1 MKTAIYCILFAVA
14 TLWAM
19 TAYGQGTCHDSG
31 SNGSCPTG
39 GGATY
44 PGGPGYPD
52 GNPYGT
58 GPTGAYDRTAAS
70 TPSPAANT
78 ASAARP
84 AGHAARITVVSVNSS
99 TAVAK
104 TSSVPS
110 AKLTLVADTPAEAS
124 AKVAVREE
132 PATIDPA
139 IANLVGTWKAVA
151 RHGDGELTTVE
162 LRLDDRG
169 WAELTTPGPEGKPST
184 TKSRVQLENQ
194 ELKLASADH
203 VLTLGTLVDAN
214 ARQMVLQRSEG
225 QVTFV
230 RL

>member
-19 TAYGQGTCHDSG
+19 TAYGQGTCHNNG
-31 SNGSCPTG
+31 GNGSCPTG
-39 GGATY
+39 SGATY

-52 GNPYGT
+52 GTPYGA
-58 GPTGAYDRTAAS
+58 GPAGSYDPNSTS
-70 TPSPAANT
+70 TPYLATST

-84 AGHAARITVVSVNSS
+84 AGDAARITVVSVNSS

-104 TSSVPS
+104 NSSVPS
-110 AKLTLVADTPAEAS
+110 AKLTVVADTPAEATT
-124 AKVAVREE
+124 KVAVDEQ
-132 PATIDPA
+132 PTKIDPA

-151 RHGDGELTTVE
+151 RRGDGELTTVE

-184 TKSRVQLENQ
+184 TKSQCSWRTKN
-194 ELKLASADH
+194 
-203 VLTLGTLVDAN
+203 
-214 ARQMVLQRSEG
+214 
-225 QVTFV
+225 
-230 RL
+230 